1 MSERSKYLDELL
13 TDMGKA
19 SKKAYE
25 NDAQYIA
32 FNLEVDR
39 VLWKQKVFLENFFLP
54 LLILFWFG
62 IQLCLLKYWEY
73 IFTLPALL
81 VLFAFSLFQIR
92 SNVSV
97 NKIDLSVE
105 AANYG
110 LKKLKVAQDHLCL
123 FKWFKQIAYP
133 VLFLSFISELIY
145 TCIYQLELWRVLL
158 IVLKLTA
165 IGGLFY
171 FQRAAVKVLE
181 TRKQLLSY

>member
-1 MSERSKYLDELL
+1 
-13 TDMGKA
+13 MGKA

-62 IQLCLLKYWEY
+62 IQICFYKYWQY

-97 NKIDLSVE
+97 NKIDLNVDP
-105 AANYG
+105 ANYG
-110 LKKLKVAQDHLCL
+110 LKKLKVAQDHLFL
-123 FKWFKQIAYP
+123 FKWFKRIAYP
-133 VLFLSFISELIY
+133 VLFLSFSSELIY
-145 TCIYQLELWRVLL
+145 TCIYQLELWRVLS
-158 IVLKLTA
+158 ITLKLPA

-181 TRKQLLSY
+181 RRKQLLSY